1 MEIRQNRRTLGR
13 ETGVRDHQAS
23 ERSNELR
30 RRVIGCGFAI
40 AMVAAPVLALL
51 YGVTAGLAVLATALA
66 TTTYLLLDA
75 TRLRPDL
82 RSRLFV
88 LAGVNAA
95 LAALCIA
102 ALVWRLR

>member
-1 MEIRQNRRTLGR
+1 
-13 ETGVRDHQAS
+13 
-23 ERSNELR
+23 
-30 RRVIGCGFAI
+30 VIGCGFAI
-40 AMVAAPVLALL
+40 AMVAAPALALL

-66 TTTYLLLDA
+66 ATTYLLLDA

-88 LAGVNAA
+88 LAGINAA
-95 LAALCIA
+95 LAALCVA